1 MSVALWYKKYPD
13 SLQKD
18 KYYSLALIILN
29 LENSKPLHLVLAQMK
44 PVIPL
49 KFELVAPKLCHLL
62 LDVPG
67 AGPQLHEGV
76 EGGLDTEDT
85 LQQCWVELFK
95 LFDYSNS

>member
-1 MSVALWYKKYPD
+1 MLLST
-13 SLQKD
+13 
-18 KYYSLALIILN
+18 LN
-29 LENSKPLHLVLAQMK
+29 FANSKPLHLVLAQMK
-44 PVIPL
+44 PVISL
-49 KFELVAPKLCHLL
+49 KFKLVAPKLCDLL

-67 AGPQLHEGV
+67 ARPQLHEGV